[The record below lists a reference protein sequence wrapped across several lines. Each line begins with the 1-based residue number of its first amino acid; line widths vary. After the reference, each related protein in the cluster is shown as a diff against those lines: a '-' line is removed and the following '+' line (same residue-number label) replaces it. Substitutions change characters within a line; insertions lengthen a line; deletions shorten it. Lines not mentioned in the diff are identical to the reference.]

1 MFFDDNNILRLGR
14 LIARGGPGGMTEL
27 EFFAREIRLWKASR
41 ARIAQMHGEAYYRGR
56 HDILRRKR
64 TVIGADGEPT
74 EVKNIPN
81 NRIVDNQYAL
91 MVDQKVNY
99 LVGKPF
105 TVKCDNKQYRQAL
118 EKVFSSGFRRTIKY
132 VAEDALNCGICWVYP
147 YYNKRNELVFR
158 RFPAY
163 EINPYWADDEH
174 TELDCAVRLYRQE
187 VYEGRERKQIERVEI
202 FKKDGLWRYVF
213 DDDGE
218 LIPDVE
224 LGEHENYLGVDTD
237 DGRKEYNWERI
248 PLIAFR
254 TNKQELPL
262 LTRVKSLQDGINA
275 ILSDFQ
281 NNMQEDARNTI
292 LVITNYDG
300 ENLGELR
307 QNLAAYGAVK
317 VRDDGGVTTLHIE
330 VNSQNYKVILDMFKK
345 ALIENARGYNAK
357 DDRMSGNPNQ
367 MNIQSMYSDIDLDA
381 NGMETE
387 FQAAFGELLF
397 FINAHLANSGQ
408 GSYEDKVEI
417 VFNRDILINE
427 SEAIK
432 NCSDSAGILSEET
445 IIEQHPWVT
454 DASAELKRI
463 KKERERTR
471 EDYPAAFGAKKPQ
484 KGRDSEEG
492 SGDE

>member
-14 LIARGGPGGMTEL
+14 LIARGGPDGMTEL
-27 EFFAREIRLWKASR
+27 EFFAQEIKLWKASR
-41 ARIAQMHGEAYYRGR
+41 ARVVQMKGEAYYSGKQ
-56 HDILRRKR
+56 DILHRKR
-64 TVIGADGEPT
+64 TVIGSAGELV
-74 EVKNIPN
+74 EVKNLPN
-81 NRIVDNQYAL
+81 NKVIDNQYAL

-105 TVKCDNKQYRQAL
+105 TVKCDNEQYCGAL
-118 EKVFSSGFRRTIKY
+118 ERVFSNGFRRKIKY

-147 YYNKRNELVFR
+147 YYNKRGELAFR
-158 RFPAY
+158 RIPAY

-187 VYEGRERKQIERVEI
+187 VYEGRERKFVERVEI

-213 DDDGE
+213 DDEGE
-218 LIPDVE
+218 LIPDIE
-224 LGEHENYLGVDTD
+224 LGEHENYLSVDTD
-237 DGRKEYNWERI
+237 AGTEDYNWDRI

-281 NNMQEDARNTI
+281 NNMQEDPRNTI
-292 LVITNYDG
+292 LVLKNYDG
-300 ENLGELR
+300 ENLAEFR
-307 QNLAAYGAVK
+307 QNLAALGAVK
-317 VRDDGGVTTLHIE
+317 VRGDGGVETLTIE
-330 VNSQNYKVILDMFKK
+330 VNSENYKSILEIFQK
-345 ALIENARGYNAK
+345 ALIKNARGYDAK

-427 SEAIK
+427 SEAIQ
-432 NCSDSAGILSEET
+432 NCKDSTGILSEET
-445 IIEQHPWVT
+445 IVEQHPWVT

-463 KKERERTR
+463 RKEREKTR
-471 EDYPAAFGAKKPQ
+471 EDYPAAFGGQKP
-484 KGRDSEEG
+484 K
-492 SGDE
+492 SGDNDE